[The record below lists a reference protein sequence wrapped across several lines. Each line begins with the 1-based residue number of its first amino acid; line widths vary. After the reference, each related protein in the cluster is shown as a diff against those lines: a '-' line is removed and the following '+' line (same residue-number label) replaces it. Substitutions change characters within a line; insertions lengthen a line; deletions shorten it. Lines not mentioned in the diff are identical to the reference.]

1 MIPASFVPMI
11 AKMVLSKKIL
21 PKLQEEIAKHMAKM
35 FKLEQ
40 LVNYMELPN
49 DADQKADKA
58 LNQNALL
65 AGELSAIENRL
76 NKLEILNKKPKK
88 VKSDAK

>member
-11 AKMVLSKKIL
+11 AKMVLGKKIL

-35 FKLEQ
+35 FKLDQ
-40 LVNYMELPN
+40 ILNYMELPN
-49 DADQKADKA
+49 DADRNSAKA
-58 LNQNALL
+58 LEQVALL

-76 NKLEILNKKPKK
+76 NKLEISNKKPKK

>member
-11 AKMVLSKKIL
+11 AKMVLGKKIL

-35 FKLEQ
+35 FKLDQ

-58 LNQNALL
+58 LEQNTLL

>member
-11 AKMVLSKKIL
+11 AKMVLGKKIL
-21 PKLQEEIAKHMAKM
+21 PKLQEEIATHMAKM

-40 LVNYMELPN
+40 LLNYMELPN
-49 DADQKADKA
+49 DADKKVDKA
-58 LNQNALL
+58 LDQITLL
-65 AGELSAIENRL
+65 AGELSAMDNRL

>member
-58 LNQNALL
+58 LKQNALL

>member
-1 MIPASFVPMI
+1 MI
-11 AKMVLSKKIL
+11 AKMVLGKKIL

-35 FKLEQ
+35 FKLDQ

-58 LNQNALL
+58 LEQNI
-65 AGELSAIENRL
+65 LSCL
-76 NKLEILNKKPKK
+76 SQPHKH
-88 VKSDAK
+88 

>member
-11 AKMVLSKKIL
+11 AKMVLGKKIL

-35 FKLEQ
+35 FKLDQ
-40 LVNYMELPN
+40 ILNYMELPN
-49 DADQKADKA
+49 DADRNSAKA
-58 LNQNALL
+58 LEQVALL

>member
-88 VKSDAK
+88 IKSDAK

>member
-11 AKMVLSKKIL
+11 AKMVLGKKIL

-88 VKSDAK
+88 IKSDAK

>member
-11 AKMVLSKKIL
+11 AKMVLGKKIL